1 MKAMNAP
8 ISELGQEILA
18 TLSRYLRGQIVV
30 MLLLAV
36 YYAAS
41 LRALGLD
48 YGIAVGIFTGFAVL
62 VPYVGFGTGM
72 LIALGLAGYQFGTD
86 WPVLWVLCVYAAGQL
101 LESFVL
107 TPMLIGKS
115 IGVNHVAVVLVGILM
130 ALMLFGSLFGFIGLL
145 IALPA
150 SAVVVVV
157 LRFFRVG
164 IVKDSVDPGDRHR

>member
-1 MKAMNAP
+1 MNAP

-41 LRALGLD
+41 LKALGLD

-115 IGVNHVAVVLVGILM
+115 IGVNPVAVVL

-164 IVKDSVDPGDRHR
+164 VVKDPVDPGDRHR

>member
-41 LRALGLD
+41 LKALGLD

-115 IGVNHVAVVLVGILM
+115 IGVHPVAVVL

>member
-41 LRALGLD
+41 LKALGLD

-115 IGVNHVAVVLVGILM
+115 IGVHPVAVVL

-164 IVKDSVDPGDRHR
+164 VVKDPVDPGDRHR

>member
-41 LRALGLD
+41 LKALGLD

-115 IGVNHVAVVLVGILM
+115 IGVNPVAVVL

>member
-1 MKAMNAP
+1 MNAP

-41 LRALGLD
+41 LKALGLD

-115 IGVNHVAVVLVGILM
+115 IGVHPVAVVL

-164 IVKDSVDPGDRHR
+164 VVKDPVDPGDRHR

>member
-1 MKAMNAP
+1 MNAP

-41 LRALGLD
+41 LKALGLD

-115 IGVNHVAVVLVGILM
+115 IGVNPVAVVL